1 MNDGLINIRGLAKY
15 LIKEEKIDA
24 TLDAV
29 VSAIR
34 RYNLDA
40 HGKIFSNAQKSI
52 QKITAISTRS
62 PLANISVAKDAEVQN
77 ALPKLFSIIHY
88 NLGDVLRIIQ
98 GDESI
103 KIIVDEK
110 NIKKVRELF
119 SEKNILGIE
128 KNLGEICVHMHPDGK
143 LIPGIFAYSANEL
156 AINGINILETMSCFP
171 EWLWFVNENDLHDAY
186 NVLYNLWK
194 QSSIKR

>member
-1 MNDGLINIRGLAKY
+1 MTDDKNIVKNVWNFLDRTLCIGRNISNGLINIRGLAKY

-24 TLDAV
+24 TLDTV

-40 HGKIFSNAQKSI
+40 HGKIFSNARKSI

-88 NLGDVLRIIQ
+88 NLSFALTG
-98 GDESI
+98 
-103 KIIVDEK
+103 
-110 NIKKVRELF
+110 LF
-119 SEKNILGIE
+119 LDK
-128 KNLGEICVHMHPDGK
+128 
-143 LIPGIFAYSANEL
+143 
-156 AINGINILETMSCFP
+156 AITRAF
-171 EWLWFVNENDLHDAY
+171 
-186 NVLYNLWK
+186 
-194 QSSIKR
+194 